1 VIQAQNF
8 VVVGLAAIGG
18 KIMKSLTR
26 ALFFAPAKRV
36 RNTQDWFG
44 RAKLVVA
51 AARHRAIEMAQQRAV
66 PSMPRPPTVSQ
77 RRRLAERL
85 SARS

>member
-1 VIQAQNF
+1 MIQAQNF

-18 KIMKSLTR
+18 QNHEEFDEGAVL
-26 ALFFAPAKRV
+26 APAKRV
-36 RNTQDWFG
+36 RHTQDWFG

-51 AARHRAIEMAQQRAV
+51 AARDRATAMAQQRAV